1 MYLYGI
7 EIAPIMIYKEKS
19 ISIDLLPI
27 YKPIINLVFIYN
39 NHTIILNIRLET

>member
-27 YKPIINLVFIYN
+27 YKPIINLVFIY
-39 NHTIILNIRLET
+39 TIIQ